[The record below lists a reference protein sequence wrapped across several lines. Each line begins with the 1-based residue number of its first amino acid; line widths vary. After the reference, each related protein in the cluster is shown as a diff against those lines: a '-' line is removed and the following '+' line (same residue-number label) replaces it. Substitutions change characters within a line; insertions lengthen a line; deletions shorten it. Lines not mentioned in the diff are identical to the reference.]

1 MDIFAQATRLAL
13 RFVTSKGQV
22 SVEDL
27 WQMPLTSSRHTSL
40 DSLARHY
47 AQKLRDSDVGSF
59 VEPSKVDE
67 GLQLRFDVVKF
78 IIDTKLAERDEKTAA
93 KAKEAQK
100 EKLQAIIEQKRD
112 EHLST
117 KTIEELEQE
126 IAKL

>member
-1 MDIFAQATRLAL
+1 MEIFAQATRQKL
-13 RFVTSKGQV
+13 RFVTTKGQA

-27 WQMPLTSSRHTSL
+27 WDMPLTSSRHTSL
-40 DSLARHY
+40 DSLAREY
-47 AQKLRDSDVGSF
+47 AQELRNSEVGSF
-59 VEPSKVDE
+59 VEPSEVDE
-67 GLQLRFDVVKF
+67 GLQLRFDVVKY

>member
-1 MDIFAQATRLAL
+1 MDIFAQATRLSL

-67 GLQLRFDVVKF
+67 GLQLRFDVVKY
-78 IIDTKLAERDEKTAA
+78 IIDTKLAERVEKTAA
-93 KAKEAQK
+93 KAKQAQK

-112 EHLST
+112 EQLSS